1 MHVESAREKGP
12 GPGEAT
18 SGDAVAGEPLCV
30 LVLAGD
36 VGERTRLATQIGA
49 TRGLA
54 SYRDDTSVD
63 GDPSGARP
71 DVVLLVLGPGDPG
84 AESQLRDAVERWK
97 PAPVLVLCDSTDGD
111 ANRALVRMG
120 ARGVVRR
127 SREAEQLGTAIR
139 KVSDGEIWLSRGCLS
154 RLIDDM
160 AASAG
165 PGAHARA
172 GGALG
177 ALTDRE
183 REVVAHIAEGMHN
196 RAISQKLGITE
207 NTVRHHL
214 TAIYGK
220 LGVADRLELA
230 VFALRQRGG
239 ARGRR

>member
-1 MHVESAREKGP
+1 
-12 GPGEAT
+12 
-18 SGDAVAGEPLCV
+18 L
-30 LVLAGD
+30 
-36 VGERTRLATQIGA
+36 
-49 TRGLA
+49 
-54 SYRDDTSVD
+54 
-63 GDPSGARP
+63 
-71 DVVLLVLGPGDPG
+71 
-84 AESQLRDAVERWK
+84 
-97 PAPVLVLCDSTDGD
+97 
-111 ANRALVRMG
+111 
-120 ARGVVRR
+120 RR

-165 PGAHARA
+165 PGTHARA

-177 ALTDRE
+177 SLTDRE
-183 REVVAHIAEGMHN
+183 REVVALIAEGMHN